1 MRRAYGTVMETAS
14 VRRTEVNR
22 VALISLGAAAT
33 LTVLKIIVGIA
44 SGSLGV
50 ISEALHSLLDL
61 LAAGITVAAVR
72 QASVDPDPEHPYGH
86 GKIENFAAF
95 VQTVLLWVTAG
106 WIIWEALRVIGLE
119 EWPEPTLAGIVVMT
133 VSIIVN
139 FERARVLYSTAEKHG
154 SQALEADGLHFIT
167 DSLSSVVV
175 LIGLIFV
182 FFGVPIA
189 DPLSAIGVA
198 LVILF
203 VSFKLAKRAFDV
215 LLDTAP
221 SGIYDEI
228 EEICSSI
235 HGVVECRKVRARQA
249 GPDLF
254 LDVVIAVEE
263 NTSFE
268 EAHHVADR
276 VERALLGLGQRVDC
290 MVHIEP
296 VTQVEKERAD
306 PDVYGL
312 LQDLVRREVRILG
325 IHKVR
330 IQMMEDG
337 TYIAADLEMEPGMTI
352 GVAHAISEH
361 LEQRLQ
367 EKVPN
372 VKRITLHMDV
382 EREKSQADDI
392 TSESGHIVDEIT
404 LLVNERTP
412 AQDCHN
418 VNITRDGLGLT
429 VSLDCRVDAKMSLV
443 DSHEVAERVEKVI
456 REAFPD
462 VGFVFVHVEPS

>member
-1 MRRAYGTVMETAS
+1 METAS

-22 VALISLGAAAT
+22 VALISLAAAAA
-33 LTVLKIIVGIA
+33 LTVLKIIVGIV

-61 LAAGITVAAVR
+61 LAAGITVVAVR
-72 QASVDPDPEHPYGH
+72 QASAVPDPEHHYGH

-95 VQTVLLWVTAG
+95 VQTVLLWITAG
-106 WIIWEALRVIGLE
+106 WIIWEAVRVIGLE

-133 VSIIVN
+133 ISIVVN

-154 SQALEADGLHFIT
+154 SQALEADGLHFVT
-167 DSLSSVVV
+167 DALSSIVV

-189 DPLSAIGVA
+189 DPISAIGVA

-203 VSFKLAKRAFDV
+203 VSLKLAKRAFDV
-215 LLDTAP
+215 LLDAAP

-228 EEICSSI
+228 EKICSNI

-263 NTSFE
+263 NTSVD

-290 MVHIEP
+290 MVHVEP
-296 VTQVEKERAD
+296 VTQVDKERVD
-306 PDVYGL
+306 LDVYGL

-337 TYIAADLEMEPGMTI
+337 THIAADLEMQPEMTI
-352 GVAHAISEH
+352 GAAHAISEQ
-361 LEQRLQ
+361 LERRIQ
-367 EKVPN
+367 ERVPN
-372 VKRITLHMDV
+372 VKRVSLHMDV
-382 EREKSQADDI
+382 EREKSQAEDV
-392 TSESGHIVDEIT
+392 TSGSERIVEEIKLLVDE
-404 LLVNERTP
+404 RTH
-412 AQDCHN
+412 AHDCHN
-418 VNITRDGLGLT
+418 VNIARDGLGLT
-429 VSLDCRVDAKMSLV
+429 VSLDCRVDANMSLV
-443 DSHEVAERVEKVI
+443 DSHDVAERVEKVI
-456 REAFPD
+456 REAFPE